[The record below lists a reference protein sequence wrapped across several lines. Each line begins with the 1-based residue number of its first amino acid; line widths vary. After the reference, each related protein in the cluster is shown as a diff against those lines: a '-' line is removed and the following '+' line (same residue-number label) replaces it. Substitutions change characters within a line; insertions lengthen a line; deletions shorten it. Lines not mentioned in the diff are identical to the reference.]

1 MRVFVTGATGLIGTR
16 LVPQLIRRGDQVVA
30 LTRRASAARERL
42 GPDCEVVE
50 GDPMREG
57 GWMDRAAQCDAIV
70 HLAGENI
77 FAHRW
82 NAEFKELLRASRVQ
96 STANVVRAITRQP
109 QRANGQSKV
118 LVSSSGINYYGPH
131 GDEKLDESSPSGD
144 DFLARLCIE
153 WENAAQAAESAGIRV
168 ARIRTGIVLDRT
180 GGALAQMLTPFRFF
194 VGGPIGAGKQW
205 MSWIHHADMIGILLL
220 ALDHAGASGPLNATA
235 PQPVTNK
242 EFSRSLGRAL
252 HRPAFLPTPAF
263 ALRLMLGEA
272 AQLVTTGQR
281 VLPKKALALGYSF
294 RFATLD
300 AALADLLG

>member
-16 LVPQLIRRGDQVVA
+16 LVPQLIQRGDPIVA
-30 LTRRASAARERL
+30 LSRRASVARERL
-42 GPDCEVVE
+42 GPSCEVVE

-57 GWMDRAAQCDAIV
+57 DWMDRAADCDAIV

-77 FAHRW
+77 FARRW

-96 STANVVRAITRQP
+96 STANVVRAMARRP
-109 QRANGQSKV
+109 QRSNGQSKV

-131 GDEKLDESSPSGD
+131 GDEKLVESSPSGD
-144 DFLARLCIE
+144 DFLAGLCIE

-180 GGALAQMLTPFRFF
+180 GGALVQMLTPFKFF
-194 VGGPIGAGKQW
+194 VGGPVGAGKQW
-205 MSWIHHADMIGILLL
+205 MSWIHHTDMIGILLL

-235 PQPVTNK
+235 PQPVSNK
-242 EFSRSLGRAL
+242 EFARSLGHAL
-252 HRPAFLPTPAF
+252 RRPAFLPTPPF
-263 ALRLMLGEA
+263 GLRLMLGEVA
-272 AQLVTTGQR
+272 HLVTTGQR
-281 VLPKKALALGYSF
+281 VLPEKALALGYSF
-294 RFATLD
+294 RFPTLD